1 MHNRML
7 RIGLQFFGEPPAEPQ
22 SDPSPT
28 PPQELNFEELIKTDT
43 RLQAFV
49 NTAAE
54 NAVKAYQQKQQKLHD
69 DKVSESEKLK
79 TMTSEEVAD
88 YYRKKY
94 EAAELEK
101 QRIRDADA
109 LRTQTAK
116 LLIDGGIPSE
126 FIGEFDFENTTAETI
141 KKSVDFL
148 GKYEIYPKGTFET
161 KVNEALAEK
170 LKQKAPETGGAP
182 KGDASNLRKY
192 FGL

>member
-1 MHNRML
+1 MHTRML
-7 RIGLQFFGEPPAEPQ
+7 RIGLQFFGELSTDPQ
-22 SDPSPT
+22 PDPSPT
-28 PPQELNFEELIKTDT
+28 SQQELNFEELIKIDA

-54 NAVKAYQQKQQKLHD
+54 NAVKEYQQKQQKLHD
-69 DKVSESEKLK
+69 DKISESEKLK

-88 YYRKKY
+88 YFRKKY
-94 EAAELEK
+94 EASELEK

-109 LRTQTAK
+109 LRTQTMR
-116 LLIDGGIPSE
+116 LLADGGIPSE
-126 FIGEFDFENTTAETI
+126 FIGEFDFENATAETI
-141 KKSVDFL
+141 KKRVDFL

-161 KVNEALAEK
+161 KVNEALAER
-170 LKQKAPETGGAP
+170 LKQKTPETGGAS

>member
-1 MHNRML
+1 MYHRMH
-7 RIGLQFFGEPPAEPQ
+7 RIGLQFFGEPTPGAQ
-22 SDPSPT
+22 DAQPT
-28 PPQELNFEELIKTDT
+28 ELNYGELIKTDV
-43 RLQAFV
+43 RLQDFV

-54 NAVKAYQQKQQKLHD
+54 NAVKAYQQKQQKLLD

-79 TMTSEEVAD
+79 TMTSEEVAE
-88 YYRKKY
+88 YFRKKY
-94 EAAELEK
+94 EASEAEK

-116 LLIDGGIPSE
+116 LLTDGGIPSE
-126 FIGEFDFENTTAETI
+126 FIGEFDFENTTAENI
-141 KKSVDFL
+141 KKRVDFL

-170 LKQKAPETGGAP
+170 LKQKAPETGGAHTNNN
-182 KGDASNLRKY
+182 SNLRKY

>member
-7 RIGLQFFGEPPAEPQ
+7 RIGLQFFGEPPTDLQ
-22 SDPSPT
+22 VDPSLT
-28 PPQELNFEELIKTDT
+28 PPQGLNFAELIKTDT

-54 NAVKAYQQKQQKLHD
+54 NAVKEYQQKQQKLHD
-69 DKVSESEKLK
+69 DKISESEKLK

-88 YYRKKY
+88 YFRKKY
-94 EAAELEK
+94 EASELEK

-109 LRTQTAK
+109 LKTQTAK
-116 LLIDGGIPSE
+116 LLTDGGIPSE
-126 FIGEFDFENTTAETI
+126 FIGEFDFENTTAENI
-141 KKSVDFL
+141 KKRVDFL
-148 GKYEIYPKGTFET
+148 GKYEIYPRGTFET

-170 LKQKAPETGGAP
+170 LKQKAPDAGGAP
-182 KGDASNLRKY
+182 KGDTSNLRKY